1 MERSSL
7 ICIRRPLLRAC
18 SALGSAFTLAS
29 MLATAAIPAVAA
41 EPDIPR
47 IPMDTE
53 RLSLKQEIKLGAAYL
68 AGRGV
73 QQDYTQAAYWYE
85 RAANAGDPL
94 AQNEIGYLYQAGI
107 GVARD
112 PVRAVQW
119 YQRAAAG
126 GYLEA
131 KVNLGTAYLWGA
143 GVKKDTQLGYELI
156 HQAAVKNCGL
166 ADAYLGEMYYFGL
179 GMPVDRE
186 AARGWYERGAHAK
199 DSIAE
204 SRLAEMLV
212 AGDPS
217 ERDLVRATKLFR
229 LSIKGGYVQAQHSL
243 GLILINHPEL
253 PAQPNE
259 AVGYFQNA
267 SESGIWKSSA
277 ILGAL
282 YRDGNQVPKDPA
294 KAFYYFRLAQLQGGE
309 AARKT
314 VANDLSLLSRQL
326 TSDQAESLKGQTEE
340 WVKRH
345 PLTLQFLYKDT
356 GSSSE
361 FPVFAISAAIDDTHT
376 GRLIAA
382 PPTKAEP

>member
-1 MERSSL
+1 VF
-7 ICIRRPLLRAC
+7 P
-18 SALGSAFTLAS
+18 
-29 MLATAAIPAVAA
+29 TAAIPAFAA

-47 IPMDTE
+47 VPVDTE
-53 RLSLKQEIKLGAAYL
+53 RLSSKQEIKLGAAYL

-73 QQDYTQAAYWYE
+73 QQDYSQAAFWYE

-112 PVRAVQW
+112 PARAVQW
-119 YQRAAAG
+119 YQRAADG

-131 KVNLGTAYLWGA
+131 KVNLGTAYLWGV
-143 GVKKDTQLGYELI
+143 GVKKDPQLGYELI

-179 GMPVDRE
+179 GVPVDRE
-186 AARGWYERGAHAK
+186 AARGWYERGTHAK

-212 AGDPS
+212 AGNPS

-229 LSIKGGYVQAQHSL
+229 QSIKGGYVQAQHSL

-253 PAQPNE
+253 PAEPNE
-259 AVGYFQNA
+259 AIGYFQNA
-267 SESGIWKSSA
+267 SESGVWKSSA
-277 ILGAL
+277 ILGSL
-282 YRDGNQVPKDPA
+282 YRDGNGVPKDQE
-294 KAFYYFRLAQLQGGE
+294 KAFYYFKLAQFQGGE
-309 AARKT
+309 AARQT
-314 VANDLSLLSRQL
+314 VANDLLLLSRKL
-326 TSDQAESLKGQTEE
+326 TSDQAALITDQTND

-345 PLTLQFLYKDT
+345 PLTLQFVYKDT

-361 FPVFAISAAIDDTHT
+361 FPVFAISAAKDDTHT

-382 PPTKAEP
+382 PPAKSEP